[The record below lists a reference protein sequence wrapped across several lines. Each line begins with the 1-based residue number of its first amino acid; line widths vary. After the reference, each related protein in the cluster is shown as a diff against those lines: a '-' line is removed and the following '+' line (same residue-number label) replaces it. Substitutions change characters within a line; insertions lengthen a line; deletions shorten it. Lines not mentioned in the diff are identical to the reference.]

1 MTSLMEQVLTPILKQ
16 LISEQD
22 DLAAAAPAPAPAPA
36 GPAGP
41 GPDVETN
48 NAPSD
53 NKTSPFTPAEKKFLG
68 KFDAYGS
75 KQLGVIYSI
84 SDIGIREF
92 LARSGKDLNLNSNV
106 LLSLLHNGVI
116 KIIPYTGWGRND
128 DYTIELQL
136 SLDDIVGL
144 GDEDRKKI
152 EKSAETTAGA
162 SGVEVAGTI
171 KYGNLLAESVKIA
184 KKLLKSKLDEAK
196 KSDIK
201 IYTDNSRL
209 LKRFPKEFIYH
220 LRKIVRTMDKKTKN
234 NLEKERL
241 VADILDN
248 LQVNLKLSPKD
259 VKRSYEFHRNQ
270 KRLQKILNKES

>member
-1 MTSLMEQVLTPILKQ
+1 MSSILTR

-22 DLAAAAPAPAPAPA
+22 PTAAAPAPA

-41 GPDVETN
+41 GPDLETN

-53 NKTSPFTPAEKKFLG
+53 ANTSPFTPAEKKFLG
-68 KFDAYGS
+68 KFDAYGT

-106 LLSLLHNGVI
+106 LLSLLHTRVI
-116 KIIPYTGWGRND
+116 KIVPYTGWGRND

-136 SLDDIVGL
+136 SLDDIAGL

-152 EKSAETTAGA
+152 EKSAETQDAAG
-162 SGVEVAGTI
+162 GLQVAGTI
-171 KYGNLLAESVKIA
+171 KYGDILAESVKIA
-184 KKLLKSKLDEAK
+184 KILLSNQLSEAK
-196 KSDIK
+196 KTDIE
-201 IYTDNSRL
+201 IYTNKSRL

-220 LRKIVRTMDKKTKN
+220 LRRIVRTMDKKTKN

-259 VKRSYEFHRNQ
+259 VKRSYEFHRTQ
-270 KRLQKILNKES
+270 KRLQKILNKQS

>member
-1 MTSLMEQVLTPILKQ
+1 MNSLMEQIITPILEQ
-16 LISEQD
+16 ILLEQD
-22 DLAAAAPAPAPAPA
+22 AVPSAPSTPA

-41 GPDVETN
+41 GPELETD

-53 NKTSPFTPAEKKFLG
+53 SNNSPFTPAEKKFLG

-75 KQLGVIYSI
+75 NQLGVIYSI

-92 LARSGKDLNLNSNV
+92 LMRSGKDLNLNSGI
-106 LLSLLHNGVI
+106 LLNLLRSGII

-136 SLDDIVGL
+136 SLDDVAGL

-152 EKSAETTAGA
+152 EKAAEGGAGA
-162 SGVEVAGTI
+162 AGAPGMEMAGTI
-171 KYGNLLAESVKIA
+171 KYGNLIAESIKIT
-184 KKLLKSKLDEAK
+184 KKLLEKPLTEAK

-201 IYTDNSRL
+201 VYADDSRL

-220 LRKIVRTMDKKTKN
+220 LRKILNTIDKKTKN
-234 NLEKERL
+234 KMEKERL
-241 VADILDN
+241 IADLLDN
-248 LQVNLKLSPKD
+248 LQINLKLTPKD
-259 VKRSYEFHRNQ
+259 IEKSYEYHKNQ
-270 KRLQKILNKES
+270 KRLQKALNKDK

>member
-1 MTSLMEQVLTPILKQ
+1 MEQIVTPIL
-16 LISEQD
+16 EQI
-22 DLAAAAPAPAPAPA
+22 LLEQEAVPSAPSTPA

-41 GPDVETN
+41 GPELETD

-53 NKTSPFTPAEKKFLG
+53 SNNSPFTPAEKKFLG

-75 KQLGVIYSI
+75 NQLGVIYSI

-92 LARSGKDLNLNSNV
+92 LMRSGKDLNLNSGI
-106 LLSLLHNGVI
+106 LLNLLRSGII

-136 SLDDIVGL
+136 SLDDVAGL

-152 EKSAETTAGA
+152 EKAAEGGAGGAGA
-162 SGVEVAGTI
+162 SGMEMAGTI
-171 KYGNLLAESVKIA
+171 KYGDLIAESVKIT
-184 KKLLKSKLDEAK
+184 KKLLKKPLMEAK

-201 IYTDNSRL
+201 VYADDSRL

-220 LRKIVRTMDKKTKN
+220 LRKILNTIDKKTKN
-234 NLEKERL
+234 KMEKERL
-241 VADILDN
+241 IADLLDN
-248 LQVNLKLSPKD
+248 LQINLKLTPKD
-259 VKRSYEFHRNQ
+259 IEKSYEYHKNQ
-270 KRLQKILNKES
+270 KRLQKALNKDK

>member
-1 MTSLMEQVLTPILKQ
+1 MEQVLTPILKQ

-22 DLAAAAPAPAPAPA
+22 DLAAAAPAPAPA

-116 KIIPYTGWGRND
+116 KIVPYTGWGRND

-136 SLDDIVGL
+136 SLDDIAGL

-152 EKSAETTAGA
+152 EKSAETTASA

-270 KRLQKILNKES
+270 KRLQKILNKEL

>member
-1 MTSLMEQVLTPILKQ
+1 MEQIITPILEQ
-16 LISEQD
+16 ILLEQD
-22 DLAAAAPAPAPAPA
+22 AVPSAPSTPA

-41 GPDVETN
+41 GPELETD

-53 NKTSPFTPAEKKFLG
+53 SNNSPFTPAEKKFLG

-75 KQLGVIYSI
+75 NQLGVIYSI

-92 LARSGKDLNLNSNV
+92 LMRSGKDLNLNSGI
-106 LLSLLHNGVI
+106 LLNLLRSGII

-136 SLDDIVGL
+136 SLDDVAGL

-152 EKSAETTAGA
+152 EKAAEGGAGA
-162 SGVEVAGTI
+162 AGAPGMEMAGTI
-171 KYGNLLAESVKIA
+171 KYGDLIAESVKIT
-184 KKLLKSKLDEAK
+184 KKLLEKPLTEAK

-201 IYTDNSRL
+201 VYADDSRL

-220 LRKIVRTMDKKTKN
+220 LRKILNTIDKKTKN
-234 NLEKERL
+234 KMEKERL
-241 VADILDN
+241 IADLLDN
-248 LQVNLKLSPKD
+248 LQINLKLTPKD
-259 VKRSYEFHRNQ
+259 IEKSYEYHKNQ
-270 KRLQKILNKES
+270 KRLQKALNKDK

>member
-1 MTSLMEQVLTPILKQ
+1 MEQIVTPILEQ
-16 LISEQD
+16 ILLEQD
-22 DLAAAAPAPAPAPA
+22 AVPSAPSTPA

-41 GPDVETN
+41 GPALETD

-53 NKTSPFTPAEKKFLG
+53 SNNSPFTPAEKKFLG

-75 KQLGVIYSI
+75 NQLGVIYSI

-92 LARSGKDLNLNSNV
+92 LMRSGKDLNLNSGI
-106 LLSLLHNGVI
+106 LLNLLRSGII

-136 SLDDIVGL
+136 SLDDVAGL

-152 EKSAETTAGA
+152 EKAAEGGASAAGA
-162 SGVEVAGTI
+162 SGMEMAGTI
-171 KYGNLLAESVKIA
+171 KYGDLIAESVKII
-184 KKLLKSKLDEAK
+184 KKLLKKPLTEAK

-201 IYTDNSRL
+201 VYADDSRL

-220 LRKIVRTMDKKTKN
+220 LRKILNTIDKKTKN
-234 NLEKERL
+234 KMEKERL
-241 VADILDN
+241 IADLLDN
-248 LQVNLKLSPKD
+248 LQINLKLTPKD
-259 VKRSYEFHRNQ
+259 IEKSYEYHRNQ
-270 KRLQKILNKES
+270 KRLQKALNKDK

>member
-1 MTSLMEQVLTPILKQ
+1 MKSLMEQVLTPILQK
-16 LISEQD
+16 LIIEQD
-22 DLAAAAPAPAPAPA
+22 DAAAAAPAPA

-48 NAPSD
+48 NAPVDSK
-53 NKTSPFTPAEKKFLG
+53 NSPFTPAEKKFLG

-92 LARSGKDLNLNSNV
+92 IARSGKDLNLNSNT
-106 LLSLLHNGVI
+106 LLSLIKNGII
-116 KIIPYTGWGRND
+116 KIVPYTGWGRND

-136 SLDDIVGL
+136 SLDDIAGL
-144 GDEDRKKI
+144 GDEDRAKI
-152 EKSAETTAGA
+152 EKNADKSDSGA
-162 SGVEVAGTI
+162 GVEVASFM
-171 KYGNLLAESVKIA
+171 KYGDILTESVIIAKNLLKNALSEG
-184 KKLLKSKLDEAK
+184 K
-196 KSDIK
+196 KSDVK
-201 IYTDNSRL
+201 IYVDKSRL

-220 LRKIVRTMDKKTKN
+220 LRKIVNTMDKKTKN

-248 LQVNLKLSPKD
+248 LQVNLKLTPKD
-259 VKRSYEFHRNQ
+259 IRKSYEFHKNQ
-270 KRLQKILNKES
+270 KRLQKTLDKIK

>member
-1 MTSLMEQVLTPILKQ
+1 MEQIVTPILEQ
-16 LISEQD
+16 ILLEQD
-22 DLAAAAPAPAPAPA
+22 AVPSAPSTPA

-41 GPDVETN
+41 GPELETD

-53 NKTSPFTPAEKKFLG
+53 SNNSPFTPAEKKFLG

-75 KQLGVIYSI
+75 NQLGVIYSI

-92 LARSGKDLNLNSNV
+92 LMRSGKDLNLNSGI
-106 LLSLLHNGVI
+106 LLNLLRSGII

-136 SLDDIVGL
+136 SLDDVAGL

-152 EKSAETTAGA
+152 EKAAEGGASAAGA
-162 SGVEVAGTI
+162 SGMEMAGTI
-171 KYGNLLAESVKIA
+171 KYGDLIAESVKIT
-184 KKLLKSKLDEAK
+184 KKLLEKPLMEAK

-201 IYTDNSRL
+201 VYADDSRL

-220 LRKIVRTMDKKTKN
+220 LRKILNTIDKKTKN
-234 NLEKERL
+234 KMEKERL
-241 VADILDN
+241 IADLLDN
-248 LQVNLKLSPKD
+248 LQINLKLTPKD
-259 VKRSYEFHRNQ
+259 IEKSYEYHRNQ
-270 KRLQKILNKES
+270 KRLQKALNKDK

>member
-16 LISEQD
+16 LISEQED
-22 DLAAAAPAPAPAPA
+22 AAAAAPAPTPA

-53 NKTSPFTPAEKKFLG
+53 AKASPFTPAEKKFLG
-68 KFDAYGS
+68 KFDAYGT
-75 KQLGVIYSI
+75 KQLGIIYSI

-106 LLSLLHNGVI
+106 LLSLLHTGVI
-116 KIIPYTGWGRND
+116 KIIPFTGWGRND

-136 SLDDIVGL
+136 SLDDIAGL

-152 EKSAETTAGA
+152 EKSAEGGASA
-162 SGVEVAGTI
+162 SGVQVAGTI
-171 KYGNLLAESVKIA
+171 KYGDLLSESIKVA
-184 KKLLKSKLDEAK
+184 KKLMKNKLDEAK

-234 NLEKERL
+234 NSEKERL

>member
-1 MTSLMEQVLTPILKQ
+1 MEQIVTPILEQ
-16 LISEQD
+16 ILLEQD
-22 DLAAAAPAPAPAPA
+22 AVPSAPSTPA

-41 GPDVETN
+41 GPELETD

-53 NKTSPFTPAEKKFLG
+53 SNNSPFTPAEKKFLG

-75 KQLGVIYSI
+75 NQLGVIYSI

-92 LARSGKDLNLNSNV
+92 LMRSGKDLNLNSGI
-106 LLSLLHNGVI
+106 LLNLLRSGII

-136 SLDDIVGL
+136 SLDDVAGL

-152 EKSAETTAGA
+152 EKAAEGGASAAGA
-162 SGVEVAGTI
+162 SGMEMAGTI
-171 KYGNLLAESVKIA
+171 KYGDLIAESVKIT
-184 KKLLKSKLDEAK
+184 KKLLEKPLTEAK

-201 IYTDNSRL
+201 VYADDSRL

-220 LRKIVRTMDKKTKN
+220 LRKILNTIDKKTKN
-234 NLEKERL
+234 KMEKERL
-241 VADILDN
+241 IADLLDN
-248 LQVNLKLSPKD
+248 LQINLKLTPKD
-259 VKRSYEFHRNQ
+259 IEKSYEYHRNQ
-270 KRLQKILNKES
+270 KRLQKALNKDK

>member
-1 MTSLMEQVLTPILKQ
+1 MNSLMEQIVTPILEQ
-16 LISEQD
+16 ILLEQD
-22 DLAAAAPAPAPAPA
+22 AVPSAPSTPA

-41 GPDVETN
+41 GPALETD

-53 NKTSPFTPAEKKFLG
+53 SNNSPFTPAEKKFLG

-75 KQLGVIYSI
+75 NQLGVIYSI

-92 LARSGKDLNLNSNV
+92 LMRSGKDLNLNSGI
-106 LLSLLHNGVI
+106 LLNLLRSGII

-136 SLDDIVGL
+136 SLDDVAGL

-152 EKSAETTAGA
+152 EKAAEGGASAAGA
-162 SGVEVAGTI
+162 SGMEMAGTI
-171 KYGNLLAESVKIA
+171 KYGDLIAESVKII
-184 KKLLKSKLDEAK
+184 KKLLKKPLTEAK

-201 IYTDNSRL
+201 VYADDSRL

-220 LRKIVRTMDKKTKN
+220 LRKILNTIDKKTKN
-234 NLEKERL
+234 KMEKERL
-241 VADILDN
+241 IADLLDN
-248 LQVNLKLSPKD
+248 LQINLKLTPKD
-259 VKRSYEFHRNQ
+259 IEKSYEYHRNQ
-270 KRLQKILNKES
+270 KRLQKALNKDK

>member
-1 MTSLMEQVLTPILKQ
+1 MEQIVTPILEQ
-16 LISEQD
+16 ILLEQD
-22 DLAAAAPAPAPAPA
+22 AVPSAPSTPA

-41 GPDVETN
+41 GPELETD

-53 NKTSPFTPAEKKFLG
+53 SNNSPFTPAEKKFLG

-75 KQLGVIYSI
+75 NQLGVIYSI

-92 LARSGKDLNLNSNV
+92 LMRSGKDLNLNSGI
-106 LLSLLHNGVI
+106 LLNLLRSGII

-136 SLDDIVGL
+136 SLDDVAGL

-152 EKSAETTAGA
+152 EKAAEGGASAAGA
-162 SGVEVAGTI
+162 SGMEMAGTI
-171 KYGNLLAESVKIA
+171 KYGDLIAESVKIT
-184 KKLLKSKLDEAK
+184 KKLLEKPLTEAK

-201 IYTDNSRL
+201 VYADNSRL

-220 LRKIVRTMDKKTKN
+220 LRKILNTIDKKTKN
-234 NLEKERL
+234 KMEKERL
-241 VADILDN
+241 IADLLDN
-248 LQVNLKLSPKD
+248 LQINLKLTPKD
-259 VKRSYEFHRNQ
+259 IEKSYEYHRNQ
-270 KRLQKILNKES
+270 KRLQKALNKDK

>member
-1 MTSLMEQVLTPILKQ
+1 MNSLMEQIITPILEQ
-16 LISEQD
+16 ILLEQD
-22 DLAAAAPAPAPAPA
+22 AVPSAPSTPA

-41 GPDVETN
+41 GPELETD

-53 NKTSPFTPAEKKFLG
+53 SNNSPFTPAEKKFLG

-75 KQLGVIYSI
+75 NQLGVIYSI

-92 LARSGKDLNLNSNV
+92 LMRSGKDLNLNSGI
-106 LLSLLHNGVI
+106 LLNLLRSGII

-136 SLDDIVGL
+136 SLDDVAGL

-152 EKSAETTAGA
+152 EKAAEGGAGA
-162 SGVEVAGTI
+162 AGAPGMEMAGTI
-171 KYGNLLAESVKIA
+171 KYGDLIAESVKIT
-184 KKLLKSKLDEAK
+184 KKLLEKPLTEAK

-201 IYTDNSRL
+201 VYADDSRL

-220 LRKIVRTMDKKTKN
+220 LRKILNTIDKKTKN
-234 NLEKERL
+234 KMEKERL
-241 VADILDN
+241 IADLLDN
-248 LQVNLKLSPKD
+248 LQINLKLTPKD
-259 VKRSYEFHRNQ
+259 IEKSYEYHKNQ
-270 KRLQKILNKES
+270 KRLQKALNKDK

>member
-1 MTSLMEQVLTPILKQ
+1 MNSLMEQIVTPILEQ
-16 LISEQD
+16 ILLEQD
-22 DLAAAAPAPAPAPA
+22 AVPSAPSTPA

-41 GPDVETN
+41 GPELETD

-53 NKTSPFTPAEKKFLG
+53 SNNSPFTPAEKKFLG

-75 KQLGVIYSI
+75 NQLGVIYSI

-92 LARSGKDLNLNSNV
+92 LMRSGKDLNLNSGI
-106 LLSLLHNGVI
+106 LLNLLRSGII

-136 SLDDIVGL
+136 SLDDVAGL

-152 EKSAETTAGA
+152 EKAAEGGAGDAGA
-162 SGVEVAGTI
+162 SGMEMAGTI
-171 KYGNLLAESVKIA
+171 KYGDLIAESVKIT
-184 KKLLKSKLDEAK
+184 KKLLEKPLMEAK

-201 IYTDNSRL
+201 VYANDSRL

-220 LRKIVRTMDKKTKN
+220 LRKILNTIDKKTKN
-234 NLEKERL
+234 KMEKERL
-241 VADILDN
+241 IADLLDN
-248 LQVNLKLSPKD
+248 LQINLKLTPKD
-259 VKRSYEFHRNQ
+259 IEKSYEYHKNQ
-270 KRLQKILNKES
+270 KRLQKALNKDK

>member
-1 MTSLMEQVLTPILKQ
+1 MNSLMEQIVTPILEQ
-16 LISEQD
+16 ILLEQD
-22 DLAAAAPAPAPAPA
+22 AVPSAPSTPA

-41 GPDVETN
+41 GPELETD

-53 NKTSPFTPAEKKFLG
+53 SNNSPFTPAEKKFLG

-75 KQLGVIYSI
+75 NQLGVIYSI

-92 LARSGKDLNLNSNV
+92 LMRSGKDLNLNSGI
-106 LLSLLHNGVI
+106 LLNLLRSGII

-136 SLDDIVGL
+136 SLDDVAGL

-152 EKSAETTAGA
+152 EKAAEGGASDAGA
-162 SGVEVAGTI
+162 SGMEMAGTI
-171 KYGNLLAESVKIA
+171 KYGDLIAESVKIT
-184 KKLLKSKLDEAK
+184 KKLLEKPLMEAK

-201 IYTDNSRL
+201 VYANDSRL

-220 LRKIVRTMDKKTKN
+220 LRKILNTIDKKTKN
-234 NLEKERL
+234 KMEKERL
-241 VADILDN
+241 IADLLDN
-248 LQVNLKLSPKD
+248 LQINLKLTPKD
-259 VKRSYEFHRNQ
+259 IEKSYEYHKNQ
-270 KRLQKILNKES
+270 KRLQKALNKDK

>member
-1 MTSLMEQVLTPILKQ
+1 MEQVLSPILQQ
-16 LISEQD
+16 LIVEQD
-22 DLAAAAPAPAPAPA
+22 PNMATPPASGAGA

-41 GPDVETN
+41 GPELETN
-48 NAPSD
+48 NAPIDSE
-53 NKTSPFTPAEKKFLG
+53 NSPFTPAEKKFLG

-92 LARSGKDLNLNSNV
+92 IARSGKDLNLNPTI
-106 LLSLLHNGVI
+106 LLSLLKTGII
-116 KIIPYTGWGRND
+116 KIVPYTGWGRND

-136 SLDDIVGL
+136 SLDDIAGL

-152 EKSAETTAGA
+152 EKSAADQENAG
-162 SGVEVAGTI
+162 GMEMAGFV
-171 KYGNLLAESVKIA
+171 KYGDILSESINIA
-184 KKLLKSKLDEAK
+184 KILLRNTLSEAK

-201 IYTDNSRL
+201 IHVEKSRL

-220 LRKIVRTMDKKTKN
+220 LRKIVNTMDKKAKN

-248 LQVNLKLSPKD
+248 LQINLKLSPKD

-270 KRLQKILNKES
+270 KRLQKTNNKNK

>member
-1 MTSLMEQVLTPILKQ
+1 MEQIVTPILEQ
-16 LISEQD
+16 ILLEQD
-22 DLAAAAPAPAPAPA
+22 AVPSAPSTPA

-41 GPDVETN
+41 GPELETD

-53 NKTSPFTPAEKKFLG
+53 SNNSPFTPAEKKFLG

-75 KQLGVIYSI
+75 NQLGVIYSI

-92 LARSGKDLNLNSNV
+92 LMRSGKDLNLNSGI
-106 LLSLLHNGVI
+106 LLNLLRSGII

-136 SLDDIVGL
+136 SLDDVAGL

-152 EKSAETTAGA
+152 EKAAEGGAGA
-162 SGVEVAGTI
+162 AGAPGMEMAGTI
-171 KYGNLLAESVKIA
+171 KYGDLIAESIKIT
-184 KKLLKSKLDEAK
+184 KKLLENPLTEAK

-201 IYTDNSRL
+201 VYADDSRL

-220 LRKIVRTMDKKTKN
+220 LRKILNTIDKKTKN
-234 NLEKERL
+234 KMEKERL
-241 VADILDN
+241 IADLLDN
-248 LQVNLKLSPKD
+248 LQINLKLTPKD
-259 VKRSYEFHRNQ
+259 IEKSYEYHRNQ
-270 KRLQKILNKES
+270 KRLQKALNKDK

>member
-1 MTSLMEQVLTPILKQ
+1 MKSLMEQVLTPILQQ
-16 LISEQD
+16 LINEQAD
-22 DLAAAAPAPAPAPA
+22 PMAAAPAPA

-41 GPDVETN
+41 GPDIETN

-92 LARSGKDLNLNSNV
+92 LARSGKELNLNSNV

-136 SLDDIVGL
+136 SLDDIMGL

-152 EKSAETTAGA
+152 EKSAEASASA

-171 KYGNLLAESVKIA
+171 KYGDLLSESIKIV
-184 KKLLKSKLDEAK
+184 KKLMINKLDEAK

-209 LKRFPKEFIYH
+209 LKRFPKEFIHH

-270 KRLQKILNKES
+270 KRLQKILNKEL

>member
-1 MTSLMEQVLTPILKQ
+1 MEQIITPILEQ
-16 LISEQD
+16 ILLEQD
-22 DLAAAAPAPAPAPA
+22 AVPSAPSTPA

-41 GPDVETN
+41 GPELETD

-53 NKTSPFTPAEKKFLG
+53 SNNSPFTPAEKKFLG

-75 KQLGVIYSI
+75 NQLGVIYSI

-92 LARSGKDLNLNSNV
+92 LMRSGKDLNLNSGI
-106 LLSLLHNGVI
+106 LLNLLRSGII

-136 SLDDIVGL
+136 SLDDVAGL

-152 EKSAETTAGA
+152 EKAAEGGAGAAGA
-162 SGVEVAGTI
+162 SGMEMAGTI
-171 KYGNLLAESVKIA
+171 KYGDLIAESVKIT
-184 KKLLKSKLDEAK
+184 KKLLEKPLTEAK

-201 IYTDNSRL
+201 VYADDSRL

-220 LRKIVRTMDKKTKN
+220 LRKILNTIDKKTKN
-234 NLEKERL
+234 KMEKERL
-241 VADILDN
+241 IADLLDN
-248 LQVNLKLSPKD
+248 LQINLKLTPKD
-259 VKRSYEFHRNQ
+259 IEKSYEYHKNQ
-270 KRLQKILNKES
+270 KRLQKALNKDK

>member
-1 MTSLMEQVLTPILKQ
+1 MEQIITPILEQ
-16 LISEQD
+16 ILLEQD
-22 DLAAAAPAPAPAPA
+22 AVPSAPSTPA

-41 GPDVETN
+41 GPELETD

-53 NKTSPFTPAEKKFLG
+53 SNNSPFTPAEKKFLG

-75 KQLGVIYSI
+75 NQLGVIYSI

-92 LARSGKDLNLNSNV
+92 LMRSGKDLNLNSGI
-106 LLSLLHNGVI
+106 LLNLLRSGII

-136 SLDDIVGL
+136 SLDDVAGL

-152 EKSAETTAGA
+152 EKAAEGGAGA
-162 SGVEVAGTI
+162 AGAPGMEMAGTI
-171 KYGNLLAESVKIA
+171 KYGNLIAESIKIT
-184 KKLLKSKLDEAK
+184 KKLLEKPLTEAK

-201 IYTDNSRL
+201 VYADDSRL

-220 LRKIVRTMDKKTKN
+220 LRKILNTIDKKTKN
-234 NLEKERL
+234 KMEKERL
-241 VADILDN
+241 IADLLDN
-248 LQVNLKLSPKD
+248 LQINLKLTPKD
-259 VKRSYEFHRNQ
+259 IEKSYEYHKNQ
-270 KRLQKILNKES
+270 KRLQKALNKDK

>member
-1 MTSLMEQVLTPILKQ
+1 MNSLMEQIVTPILEQ
-16 LISEQD
+16 ILLEQD
-22 DLAAAAPAPAPAPA
+22 AVPSALSTPA

-41 GPDVETN
+41 GPELETD

-53 NKTSPFTPAEKKFLG
+53 SNNSPFTPAEKKFLG

-75 KQLGVIYSI
+75 NQLGVIYSI

-92 LARSGKDLNLNSNV
+92 LMRSGKDLNLNSGI
-106 LLSLLHNGVI
+106 LLNLLRSGII

-136 SLDDIVGL
+136 SLDDVAGL

-152 EKSAETTAGA
+152 EKAAEGGASAAGA
-162 SGVEVAGTI
+162 SGMEMAGTI
-171 KYGNLLAESVKIA
+171 KYGDLIAESVKII
-184 KKLLKSKLDEAK
+184 KKLLKKPLTEAK

-201 IYTDNSRL
+201 VYADDSRL

-220 LRKIVRTMDKKTKN
+220 LRKILNTIDKKTKN
-234 NLEKERL
+234 KMEKERL
-241 VADILDN
+241 IADLLDN
-248 LQVNLKLSPKD
+248 LQINLKLTPKD
-259 VKRSYEFHRNQ
+259 IEKSYEYHRNQ
-270 KRLQKILNKES
+270 KRLQKALNKDK

>member
-1 MTSLMEQVLTPILKQ
+1 MEQIVTPILEQ
-16 LISEQD
+16 ILLEQD
-22 DLAAAAPAPAPAPA
+22 AVPSAPSTPA

-41 GPDVETN
+41 GPELETD

-53 NKTSPFTPAEKKFLG
+53 SNNSPFTPAEKKFLG

-75 KQLGVIYSI
+75 NQLGVIYSI

-92 LARSGKDLNLNSNV
+92 LMRSGKDLNLNSGI
-106 LLSLLHNGVI
+106 LLNLLRSGII

-136 SLDDIVGL
+136 SLDDVAGL

-152 EKSAETTAGA
+152 EKAAEGGAGDAGA
-162 SGVEVAGTI
+162 SGMEMAGTI
-171 KYGNLLAESVKIA
+171 KYGDLIAESVKIT
-184 KKLLKSKLDEAK
+184 KKLLEKPLMEAK

-201 IYTDNSRL
+201 VYANDSRL

-220 LRKIVRTMDKKTKN
+220 LRKILNTIDKKTKN
-234 NLEKERL
+234 KMEKERL
-241 VADILDN
+241 IADLLDN
-248 LQVNLKLSPKD
+248 LQINLKLTPKD
-259 VKRSYEFHRNQ
+259 IEKSYEYHKNQ
-270 KRLQKILNKES
+270 KRLQKALNKDK